1 MPDARPVLLDVE
13 DRVATVTLNRPEAM
27 NALDPETFA
36 ALAEAWTEISDNPG
50 IWVAIVTGA
59 GGKAFSAGADLKK
72 TVPRRPGGAGA
83 EIARVF
89 QPRGGSS
96 LDDGIHVWKPIIAAV
111 DGYCLGAG
119 LTLLSVTDFRIASE
133 KSVFGLP
140 EVRRGIFPTLGA
152 THRLYRQLPHAIA
165 MELIL
170 YGDNLDARQA
180 LQYGLINRVVPSAEV
195 MPLARE
201 AAARFTAGAPAD
213 AAGDQ
218 GVGRAGARAAAGGR
232 DPAGVDAGLRDT
244 PDRRLR
250 RRAEGVRREARAPLP
265 GSLAAQA
272 SKTSTPFATAG
283 APCAFRVSQ
292 KTLRRP
298 PSRVSPMAC
307 TVMGSP
313 SITIERN

>member
-1 MPDARPVLLDVE
+1 MPDTRPVLFDVE

-36 ALAEAWTEISDNPG
+36 ALAEAWTEISDNPD

-72 TVPRRPGGAGA
+72 TVPRRPDGAGA

-170 YGDNLDARQA
+170 YGDNLDAQQA

-201 AAARFTAGAPAD
+201 AAARFTAGAPLTQRAIKESVVRGHGLPLEDAIRLESMLAFATRQTAD
-213 AAGDQ
+213 F
-218 GVGRAGARAAAGGR
+218 
-232 DPAGVDAGLRDT
+232 
-244 PDRRLR
+244 
-250 RRAEGVRREARAPLP
+250 AEGPKAFAEKREPKYQGR
-265 GSLAAQA
+265 
-272 SKTSTPFATAG
+272 
-283 APCAFRVSQ
+283 
-292 KTLRRP
+292 
-298 PSRVSPMAC
+298 
-307 TVMGSP
+307 
-313 SITIERN
+313 

>member
-1 MPDARPVLLDVE
+1 MPATRPVLFDVE

-36 ALAEAWTEISDNPG
+36 ALAEAWTEISDNPD

-170 YGDNLDARQA
+170 YGDNLDAQQA

-201 AAARFTAGAPAD
+201 AAARFTAGAPLTQRAIKESVVRGHGLPLEDAIRLESMLAFATRQTAD
-213 AAGDQ
+213 F
-218 GVGRAGARAAAGGR
+218 
-232 DPAGVDAGLRDT
+232 
-244 PDRRLR
+244 
-250 RRAEGVRREARAPLP
+250 AEGPKAFAEKREPKYQGR
-265 GSLAAQA
+265 
-272 SKTSTPFATAG
+272 
-283 APCAFRVSQ
+283 
-292 KTLRRP
+292 
-298 PSRVSPMAC
+298 
-307 TVMGSP
+307 
-313 SITIERN
+313 